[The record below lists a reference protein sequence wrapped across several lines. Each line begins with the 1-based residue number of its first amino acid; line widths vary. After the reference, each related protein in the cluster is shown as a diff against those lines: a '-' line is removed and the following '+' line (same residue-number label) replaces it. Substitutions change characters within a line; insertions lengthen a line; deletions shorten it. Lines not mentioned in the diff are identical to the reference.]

1 MSRKEKLE
9 NLLSIAPPL
18 QVEIRVP
25 KTPPRFAALEQDED
39 GNTLCMYLS
48 ASLEEL
54 KGTLAG
60 SDTHFVGRVRVHD
73 LDADTVMA
81 PVWRVERFA
90 LLEDEFSYKDGYVTI
105 P

>member
-25 KTPPRFAALEQDED
+25 KLPLASPLGQYED

-60 SDTHFVGRVRVHD
+60 SDTHFVGCVRVHD